1 MRSATPEAGV
11 YFGGAEGG
19 FYGRSRFEKA
29 CRQKIS
35 TLFFQNIIFLFFPRA
50 TLARAEIVF
59 QNFSQKFFK
68 DSTRRRS
75 AINLVRNKLKSIAG
89 KSLLRTRFIA
99 PNLSSSS
106 QQPMRARAQQQPAA
120 TRNNP
125 GICIFVL
132 LCFYGQSSLL
142 RAQLSSSKMIIQD
155 NKGSLDSY

>member
-1 MRSATPEAGV
+1 MGARAGWE
-11 YFGGAEGG
+11 EGG

-50 TLARAEIVF
+50 ALARAEIVF

-106 QQPMRARAQQQPAA
+106 QQPMRARARSSSQQQ
-120 TRNNP
+120 RE
-125 GICIFVL
+125 
-132 LCFYGQSSLL
+132 
-142 RAQLSSSKMIIQD
+142 IIQVYVYLYYYVFMVD
-155 NKGSLDSY
+155 PAYCARN

>member
-1 MRSATPEAGV
+1 M
-11 YFGGAEGG
+11 GARRAV
-19 FYGRSRFEKA
+19 FMVDHDSRKRVAKTFD
-29 CRQKIS
+29 
-35 TLFFQNIIFLFFPRA
+35 TFFSKYHIFIFPRA
-50 TLARAEIVF
+50 ALARAEIVF

-106 QQPMRARAQQQPAA
+106 QQPLRARAQQQPAS

-132 LCFYGQSSLL
+132 LCFYGRSSLL

>member
-1 MRSATPEAGV
+1 MV
-11 YFGGAEGG
+11 DHD
-19 FYGRSRFEKA
+19 SRKRVAKKF
-29 CRQKIS
+29 RHF
-35 TLFFQNIIFLFFPRA
+35 FFQNIIFLFFPRA
-50 TLARAEIVF
+50 ALARAEIVF
-59 QNFSQKFFK
+59 QKFSQKFFK

-75 AINLVRNKLKSIAG
+75 AINLVRNKLKSIAR

-106 QQPMRARAQQQPAA
+106 QQPMRARARAQQQPAA

-125 GICIFVL
+125 GILVCIFVL
-132 LCFYGQSSLL
+132 LCFYGRSSLL